1 MSQKIDS
8 TFSYLT
14 FIIILTWKIDMLFKE
29 ATIISML
36 CIIFVVSIDPPVLPN
51 SFQIAFDETFIQN
64 GTHYRINGQTY
75 Y

>member
-1 MSQKIDS
+1 
-8 TFSYLT
+8 
-14 FIIILTWKIDMLFKE
+14 MLFKE